1 MDVAKRL
8 FVARDALDN
17 ARGALHE
24 LKLRVFYN
32 KPPASVCAAL
42 IFPSAPNETTVPDD
56 GWQRLFDQQQKSMQR
71 ERLDSMVQLIA
82 DAEVKLHRCL
92 TSFDAE
98 RTRMHDNHRN
108 LVLGKGMSTSLCNLI
123 EQRLQ
128 LITERV
134 RDKYN
139 YITQYHLRNSFDHID
154 DAVGFLSSTIVD
166 TSHSLNARQ
175 MQLLNRGPAYVP
187 PCQLHARTS
196 SSSAP
201 SVLDDTATRHYA
213 PLKRQIVHLLN
224 KCQVNI
230 ARAMEIEKKIDT
242 LFRAHFSSL
251 AASTHL
257 TERAVDEDRLVRSIR
272 RSLKENNLVLRRTAN
287 QMNTFYLT
295 DARTFDEKAANVLT
309 MTDAY
314 KLLFHLNEHNGGQHW
329 SDEVKEMID
338 SMNAALQILKRKKAL
353 PVDVIETLLTN
364 HLKVQL
370 PRLCFLPDIS
380 KVSHPCLLVSLP
392 CFLTYR

>member
-17 ARGALHE
+17 ARGALQE
-24 LKLRVFYN
+24 LKLRVLCN
-32 KPPASVCAAL
+32 RPPASVCAAL
-42 IFPSAPNETTVPDD
+42 IVPSAPNETAVPDD

-71 ERLDSMVQLIA
+71 ERLNSMVQLIA
-82 DAEVKLHRCL
+82 DAEVKFHRCR
-92 TSFDAE
+92 TNFDAE

-108 LVLGKGMSTSLCNLI
+108 LVLGKGMSTALCNLI

-139 YITQYHLRNSFDHID
+139 YMTQYHLRSSFDHAD
-154 DAVGFLSSTIVD
+154 DAVGFLSATIVD

-175 MQLLNRGPAYVP
+175 MQLLNRGPTYVP
-187 PCQLHARTS
+187 PCQLHLPS
-196 SSSAP
+196 SSSSS
-201 SVLDDTATRHYA
+201 SVALSTVDDIVKKKYA
-213 PLKRQIVHLLN
+213 PLKRQVVHYLN
-224 KCQVNI
+224 KCHVNI
-230 ARAMEIEKKIDT
+230 ARSMEIEKKIDEQ
-242 LFRAHFSSL
+242 FRDHFSL
-251 AASTHL
+251 AIPTHL
-257 TERAVDEDRLVRSIR
+257 VERAVDEDRLVRSIR
-272 RSLKENNLVLRRTAN
+272 RSLKKNDLVLCRTAN

-295 DARTFDEKAANVLT
+295 DARTFNEKAADVLAKS
-309 MTDAY
+309 DAY
-314 KLLFHLNEHNGGQHW
+314 KLLFRLNEHNGGQHW

-338 SMNAALQILKRKKAL
+338 SMNAALEILKRKKAL
-353 PVDVIETLLTN
+353 PADVIETLLTN

-380 KVSHPCLLVSLP
+380 KVSHPCSHSCRYLV
-392 CFLTYR
+392 R